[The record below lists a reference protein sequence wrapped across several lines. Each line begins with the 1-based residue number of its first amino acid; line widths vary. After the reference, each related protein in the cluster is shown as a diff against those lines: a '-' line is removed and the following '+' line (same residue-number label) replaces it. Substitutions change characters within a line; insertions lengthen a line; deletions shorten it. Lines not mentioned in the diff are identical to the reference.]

1 MNDMKPLLAAA
12 LVVVF
17 AVTTAAGAKTK
28 PFPDVIALPNGIQP
42 EGIEIGNGTTFY
54 AGSRA
59 TGAVVRGDLR
69 AGKVVPLVPAASGRA
84 ALGIEYD
91 RGRLY
96 VAGGTTGRA
105 FVYDGKTGATVANVQ
120 LTTASPTFVND
131 VVVTRD
137 AAWFTDSNNQ
147 QLYRIAIGG
156 TGAIGSVTTVPLT
169 GAISYGSGF
178 NANGIDATANGK
190 TLVIVQSNTGKLFTV
205 TPGGVTK
212 EIALGGGSVP
222 NGDGILL
229 EGRTLY
235 VVQNQLN
242 QIAKI
247 RLSAG
252 LTSGRVVGT
261 IKDSDFDIPT
271 TVDSFGNN
279 LYAVNAR
286 FSTTPTPST
295 AYQVV
300 KTRK

>member
-1 MNDMKPLLAAA
+1 VKALLAAA
-12 LVVVF
+12 VVLL
-17 AVTTAAGAKTK
+17 AVSAAAGAKTK
-28 PFPDVIALPNGIQP
+28 PFPDVIALPNGLQP
-42 EGIEIGNGTTFY
+42 EGIEIGTGTTFY

-69 AGKVVPLVPAASGRA
+69 TGTVTPLVRAASDRM

-96 VAGGTTGRA
+96 VAGGMTGRA
-105 FVYDGKTGATVANVQ
+105 FVYDAKTGATLANLL

-147 QLYRIAIGG
+147 QLYRVAIRPKG
-156 TGAIGSVTTVPLT
+156 IGPVTTVPLT
-169 GAISYGSGF
+169 GAISFTGGF
-178 NANGIDATANGK
+178 NANGIDATVNGK

-205 TPGGVTK
+205 TSRGVTR
-212 EIALGGGSVP
+212 EIALGGATVP

-252 LTSGRVVGT
+252 LTSGRIVGT

-271 TVDSFGNN
+271 TVDSFGKS

-286 FSTTPTPST
+286 FNTSPDASTL
-295 AYQVV
+295 YQVV